1 MALRLQRG
9 AAGWRPARPRGS
21 LVEDPVASRTY
32 ESTYVLNW
40 ADSLPDQGEDVK
52 RTYGPEYVYVHTTGD
67 QVAAAS
73 RTSIFPPS
81 TVVRTD
87 DVLAGYGTHGTA
99 AYAARAPLTRSRLQH
114 GGTTKEA
121 SRHKQS
127 SKQAASNQ
135 EVKQVKR
142 PTFFQLPTST
152 PPSNQRGW
160 LLAVRFSSSPPPFR
174 LSFSPPRCHTASY
187 LLFRLGATSS
197 LTSCLGGGPP
207 PVGSTSRIWF
217 VRFLKILRLFPPSR
231 SLAGMGWREEQEGGT
246 RCQRAPL
253 GSFGR

>member
-1 MALRLQRG
+1 M
-9 AAGWRPARPRGS
+9 
-21 LVEDPVASRTY
+21 
-32 ESTYVLNW
+32 
-40 ADSLPDQGEDVK
+40 
-52 RTYGPEYVYVHTTGD
+52 
-67 QVAAAS
+67 
-73 RTSIFPPS
+73 
-81 TVVRTD
+81 VRTD

-160 LLAVRFSSSPPPFR
+160 LLAVRFSSSPPP
-174 LSFSPPRCHTASY
+174 LPPFFFPTTVPYGIVFTFPPGRYIISY
-187 LLFRLGATSS
+187 ILLGRGATPGWIHISDLVRQVS
-197 LTSCLGGGPP
+197 ENTPALPPLTFSRGHGMERGAGGGHEVSASAFGFLWAVRPKSAAGGGGGGDADGDMGRRVP
-207 PVGSTSRIWF
+207 DRGQRPRARGGRTRRI
-217 VRFLKILRLFPPSR
+217 
-231 SLAGMGWREEQEGGT
+231 
-246 RCQRAPL
+246 RCL
-253 GSFGR
+253 L